1 MLYGVERGV
10 TTYQS
15 VINEPQIPEKS
26 YLTVYI
32 NGYNTDGVSYGVTDS
47 AGGLISGLVSPTYL
61 PTKGNRI
68 IATYKVSKDGKLEL
82 FYKEDEQSLYCLRKR
97 SAKYVKG

>member
-1 MLYGVERGV
+1 MGLAMG
-10 TTYQS
+10 
-15 VINEPQIPEKS
+15 
-26 YLTVYI
+26 L
-32 NGYNTDGVSYGVTDS
+32 DS

>member
-1 MLYGVERGV
+1 M
-10 TTYQS
+10 
-15 VINEPQIPEKS
+15 
-26 YLTVYI
+26 
-32 NGYNTDGVSYGVTDS
+32 DGVSYGVTDS
-47 AGGLISGLVSPTYL
+47 AGGFISGLVSPTCL

-97 SAKYVKG
+97 SAAVNTLRGE